1 MNIDHRNCDHEATS
15 KDRAA
20 CRKARA
26 VRDSRAF
33 DLIRDF
39 NSTSYQPATNYW
51 VFYAANKFA
60 GYQGD
65 IVLEAAHA
73 ILDYFSPSGDE
84 AKDNRRRANGYLV
97 TDHIPTML
105 STTLHAAS

>member
-1 MNIDHRNCDHEATS
+1 MINHANCSHEATP

-26 VRDSRAF
+26 ARESRAF

-39 NSTSYQPATNYW
+39 NSTSYSPATNYW
-51 VFYAANKFA
+51 VFYAANRFA
-60 GYQGD
+60 GYQGN
-65 IVLEAAHA
+65 VPLEAALA

-84 AKDNRRRANGYLV
+84 AKDDRRRANGYLV